1 MSSSRSLILGG
12 GGATQTLTIT
22 LYEPIAYG
30 GETANFG
37 ANIFTEHRIALYR
50 LADSGW
56 NVIIRLLD
64 RDGNPSPDTFMY
76 LDSSSGSIGGR
87 NLVQSHTFP
96 TPQPYHV
103 IRIWSTGRSSSRGG
117 TGQPVYV
124 VEYK

>member
-1 MSSSRSLILGG
+1 MSSSRSLTLGG
-12 GGATQTLTIT
+12 SGATRTLTIN
-22 LYEPIAYG
+22 LFDPIAFG

-37 ANIFTEHRIALYR
+37 ENIFTEHRVALYR
-50 LADSGW
+50 ASSGW
-56 NVIIRLLD
+56 NVMIRLLD

>member
-1 MSSSRSLILGG
+1 VSSSRSLILGG

-64 RDGNPSPDTFMY
+64 RDGNPSPDKFMY
-76 LDSSSGSIGGR
+76 LDSSSGSIVGR
-87 NLVQSHTFP
+87 NLVQSQIFAV
-96 TPQPYHV
+96 PQQYHV
-103 IRIWSTGRSSSRGG
+103 IHIWSTGKSQKRGG
-117 TGQPVYV
+117 TGDPVYV
-124 VEYK
+124 VEFR